1 MTPAHILKPG
11 ILYRGD
17 NVNVLADM
25 PEESV
30 DLIYLDP
37 PFFSNR
43 TYEVIWNDEAEVRSF
58 LDRWSGGIEVYIDW
72 MRARMLELHRVLAP
86 TGTLYLHCDW
96 HASHYLKTM
105 VDDVFGGAKHFQNEI
120 VWYYRGGGVS
130 KYRWGRRH
138 DVLLMYT
145 KSHKKGEWTFN
156 VDPVRMEYSPESQE
170 RLKYKARSF
179 RGDKVYDNYR
189 PNPLGKHPD
198 DVWSIQPLMPSNRK
212 KLGYPTQKPEALLK
226 NVILASSNEGDL
238 VLDPFCGCGTTLSVA
253 QQSTRDWIG
262 IDISPRAIDVTE
274 ERLKALGARPKVL
287 GMPETVEDLTSARM
301 GWHEFQNW
309 VCHQLHATPSLKKSG
324 DFGLDGRMI
333 LTHDPVQVKQK
344 QVGRPDVDSFET
356 AMERA
361 GSDKG
366 VMVGL
371 GFSREARE
379 EVARARRKKG
389 IEIIFCEAE
398 SLLKTEQRDHIVQQ
412 LQPGDAQLTIDEVLT
427 LMVPKENL
435 TPDELAASEFRRQRD
450 ADEAA
455 GVKTP
460 AE

>member
-1 MTPAHILKPG
+1 MTPAHVLLKPSV
-11 ILYRGD
+11 LYRGD
-17 NVNVLADM
+17 NVKILADM
-25 PEESV
+25 PSDSV
-30 DLIYLDP
+30 DLVYLDP

-43 TYEVIWNDEAEVRSF
+43 NYEVIWGDEAEVRSF

-72 MRARMLELHRVLAP
+72 MRERMLALHRVLAP

-105 VDDVFGGAKHFQNEI
+105 VDEIFGYRNFQNEV

-170 RLKYKARSF
+170 RLRYEARAF
-179 RGDKVYDNYR
+179 RGERVYEGYR

-212 KLGYPTQKPEALLK
+212 RLGYPTQKPPALLR

-238 VLDPFCGCGTTLSVA
+238 VLDPFCGCGTTLAVA
-253 QQSTRDWIG
+253 QETKRQWVG
-262 IDISPRAIDVTE
+262 IDISPRAIDVCE
-274 ERLKALGARPKVL
+274 DRLRAEGVTPEIF
-287 GMPETVEDLTSARM
+287 GMPETVEDLSSARM

-309 VCHQLHATPSLKKSG
+309 VCHQLHATISVKKSD
-324 DFGLDGRMI
+324 DFGIDGRMI
-333 LTHDPVQVKQK
+333 LTHDPVQVKQH
-344 QVGRPDVDSFET
+344 QVGRPDVDAFET

-361 GSDKG
+361 GSDRG

-371 GFSREARE
+371 GFSRQARE
-379 EVARARRKKG
+379 EVARARRRKG

-398 SLLKTEQRDHIVQQ
+398 SLLRSEQRQHVVQQ
-412 LQPGDAQLTIDEVLT
+412 LQPGDEQLQIDEL
-427 LMVPKENL
+427 LAAMVPTQQPTVE
-435 TPDELAASEFRRQRD
+435 ELVASELRRQR
-450 ADEAA
+450 EE
-455 GVKTP
+455 VR
-460 AE
+460 

>member
-1 MTPAHILKPG
+1 MLKPG

-25 PEESV
+25 PGESV
-30 DLIYLDP
+30 DLVYLDP

-58 LDRWSGGIEVYIDW
+58 LDRWAGGIEVYIDW

-105 VDDVFGGAKHFQNEI
+105 VDDVFDGAKHFQNEI

-130 KYRWGRRH
+130 KFRWGRRH

-145 KSHKKGEWTFN
+145 KSHKRGEWTFN
-156 VDPVRMEYSPESQE
+156 VDPVRMDYSPESQE

-179 RGDKVYDNYR
+179 RGTKVYDNYR

-226 NVILASSNEGDL
+226 NVILASSNVGDL

-253 QQSTRDWIG
+253 QQSGREWIG

-287 GMPETVEDLTSARM
+287 GMPETVEDLTSSRM

-309 VCHQLHATPSLKKSG
+309 VCHQLHATPSLRKSG

-398 SLLKTEQRDHIVQQ
+398 SLLKTEQRAHIVQQ
-412 LQPGDAQLTIDEVLT
+412 LQPGDAQLSIDEVLI

-435 TPDELAASEFRRQRD
+435 TPDELAASEFRRQR
-450 ADEAA
+450 EAEEVS
-455 GVKTP
+455 GRQSG
-460 AE
+460 

>member
-1 MTPAHILKPG
+1 MNPTHILKPG
-11 ILYRGD
+11 MLYRGD
-17 NVNVLADM
+17 NLKVLSDM
-25 PEESV
+25 PSDSA

-58 LDRWSGGIEVYIDW
+58 LDRWAGGIEVYIDW
-72 MRARMLELHRVLAP
+72 MRERVLELHRVLSP
-86 TGTLYLHCDW
+86 TGSLYLHCDW
-96 HASHYLKTM
+96 HASHYLKAM
-105 VDDVFGGAKHFQNEI
+105 VDDVFGGARYFQNEI

-138 DVLLMYT
+138 DVLLFYT

-212 KLGYPTQKPEALLK
+212 KLGYPTQKPEALLR
-226 NVILASSNEGDL
+226 NVILASSNAGDL

-253 QQSTRDWIG
+253 EQTDREWVG

-274 ERLKALGARPKVL
+274 ERLRALGADFPDPA
-287 GMPETVEDLTSARM
+287 GMPSTVDDLRSDQM

-309 VCHQLHATPSLKKSG
+309 CCHQLHATPSVRKSG

-344 QVGRPDVDSFET
+344 QVGRPDVDAFET

-361 GSDKG
+361 GSDRG
-366 VMVGL
+366 VMVGI

-379 EVARARRKKG
+379 EVARARRKKS

-398 SLLKTEQRDHIVQQ
+398 SLLKSEQRQHIVQQ
-412 LQPGDAQLTIDEVLT
+412 LQPGDEQLAIDEVLAA
-427 LMVPKENL
+427 MVPERQV
-435 TPDELAASEFRRQRD
+435 PIDELVASELRRQR
-450 ADEAA
+450 EHE
-455 GVKTP
+455 K
-460 AE
+460 ES